1 MNDPPRTARRPARAP
16 TLRPEFTLLMLYF
29 FAFFIFFALLLALP
43 DLLEGLRALP
53 AAASIE
59 ADRAAGAEIAQRAVQ
74 GKLRWA
80 FIAATVAT
88 GIGSYARILPG
99 IKRPA

>member
-1 MNDPPRTARRPARAP
+1 MNDPPRTAHRPARA

-29 FAFFIFFALLLALP
+29 FVFFLFFALLLALP
-43 DLLEGLRALP
+43 DLLEGMRTMPP
-53 AAASIE
+53 ATSIE
-59 ADRAAGAEIAQRAVQ
+59 AERAAGAQIAQHAVQ

-80 FIAATVAT
+80 FLAATVAT

-99 IKRPA
+99 IKRPG